1 MVDRGVSSA
10 DFSFQGPSKNIN
22 NEKQVEDLLFF
33 IQLFRILKTLETT
46 ARNQQR
52 K

>member
-1 MVDRGVSSA
+1 MVDKGVSSA
-10 DFSFQGPSKNIN
+10 FFSFQGLSKILTMK
-22 NEKQVEDLLFF
+22 KQVEDLLFF

-46 ARNQQR
+46 ARNQKQ